1 MCSSDLVGFVTRA
14 KGISVHRTSCPSLQ
28 KLAAQSPEKVLP
40 AAWSGADS
48 GQMFAV
54 DIEIRAQD
62 RSGLLRDVSDN
73 LARHKINVTGV
84 QTQSRDLEASMRFTL
99 EIRQV
104 NDLPRVLADLG
115 GIRGVLSVTRL

>member
-1 MCSSDLVGFVTRA
+1 
-14 KGISVHRTSCPSLQ
+14 SVHRASCPSLQ

-40 AAWSGADS
+40 AAWSGADGS
-48 GQMFAV
+48 QVFAV

-104 NDLPRVLADLG
+104 NDLSRVLADLG